1 MVGANNLIL
10 TVLCCCFELISLR
23 CCSSLLEDFLVLD
36 PYLFFKYLA
45 QELKLSSSDVKA
57 AEELGNPESE
67 SSPTEAF
74 KK

>member
-1 MVGANNLIL
+1 M
-10 TVLCCCFELISLR
+10 CCCLELISLR
-23 CCSSLLEDFLVLD
+23 CCSSLLEEDFLVFD

-67 SSPTEAF
+67 SSPALEAF

>member
-1 MVGANNLIL
+1 M
-10 TVLCCCFELISLR
+10 CCCLEFISLR
-23 CCSSLLEDFLVLD
+23 CCSSLLEEDFLVFE

-67 SSPTEAF
+67 SSPALEAF